1 MIYLCVEFYCV
12 SKIERGLVTVRGP
25 GLPLNHQLKGILST
39 LKRTPSEV
47 PIEILLFYYRNIK
60 EHIILYFIYIS
71 QSNQQTSNHRFFIF
85 FHILPHAFIS
95 KGPRIPGRFVLIVLE
110 VVFLKWFLGEIQ
122 MDFEGEDGI
131 GQKR

>member
-25 GLPLNHQLKGILST
+25 DLPLNHRLKGILST

-71 QSNQQTSNHRFFIF
+71 PPNQQTSNHRYFIF
-85 FHILPHAFIS
+85 FHILSHVFIS
-95 KGPRIPGRFVLIVLE
+95 TGSMISVGLILIVLE
-110 VVFLKWFLGEIQ
+110 VVFLSWFFGR
-122 MDFEGEDGI
+122 DSN
-131 GQKR
+131 